1 MKYSWCEI
9 KKLVSC
15 IHHSISFLWNQ
26 FILIFPRKVFIPNI
40 EVFFLSRTSH
50 TFAYAKNHM
59 QNKIPIIM
67 SKKNKAFW
75 ILFVKFMD
83 FWFRQKRLV
92 YKIFIITF
100 FWLLI
105 TSNNFLICINQ
116 RSNNICRK
124 FIIFLNFKIISCGMS
139 KLSENIK
146 SSFKR

>member
-1 MKYSWCEI
+1 MEYSWCEI

-26 FILIFPRKVFIPNI
+26 FILIFPRKVFILNI
-40 EVFFLSRTSH
+40 EIFLLSRTSH
-50 TFAYAKNHM
+50 TFADTKNHM
-59 QNKIPIIM
+59 QYKIPIIM

-75 ILFVKFMD
+75 ILFVKFMN

-92 YKIFIITF
+92 YKLFIITF

-105 TSNNFLICINQ
+105 INQ
-116 RSNNICRK
+116 SSNNIRRK

-139 KLSENIK
+139 KLSENIQ